1 MTGITGQQSW
11 SGYDPQTLERYAFRA
26 GIDERIARAAG
37 AVLAED
43 APRYIGSLALG
54 VGVHGAELTLDGRH
68 GLPLRVLRPAGTG
81 TVHTLHTRDERRTWR
96 EGWARHV
103 ARIQDRATAYGAE
116 IHAQLSAFDGTE
128 TLRGTDGQPLTGNAL
143 YAERVRLFLAFVD
156 DWYHD
161 DDRGENEAKRI
172 AALRSTRFDLTPH
185 ALSTDVATAR
195 GQLMDRLDDAAAQTR
210 RWLLDD
216 PSGLGAGPATAGQE
230 AALRL
235 LESRRQAGRRNLR
248 AATTVSTLRS
258 AFTSAESLVRGVGIE
273 DAPAWERDVGA
284 AAGAAVTG
292 GRLLLTYSPPGTGRW
307 SERLRSHNPA
317 PAVAGKPAAD
327 LGDVV
332 LDAVD
337 APDGWTV
344 ADAPRPAPAA
354 HERAVTVTA
363 PETPAAGTYEF
374 TLTARNACGPS
385 NLVVTIT
392 VPAAPAEGE

>member
-11 SGYDPQTLERYAFRA
+11 SGYDPQVLERYAFRA
-26 GIDERIARAAG
+26 GIDERIARAAD

-68 GLPLRVLRPAGTG
+68 GLPLRVLRPVGTG

-116 IHAQLSAFDGTE
+116 IHAQLDAFDGT
-128 TLRGTDGQPLTGNAL
+128 LPVLGDDGQPLTGNAL

-185 ALSTDVATAR
+185 ALSADVATAR

-216 PSGLGAGPATAGQE
+216 PSGLGAGPANAGQE

-235 LESRRQAGRRNLR
+235 LESRRQAGRRSLR
-248 AATTVSTLRS
+248 AATTVAALRT
-258 AFTSAESLVRGVGIE
+258 AFTSAEGLVRGVGIE
-273 DAPAWERDVGA
+273 DAPAWQTGA
-284 AAGAAVTG
+284 GTAITG
-292 GRLLLTYSPPGTGRW
+292 GRHSVTWAAPGAGRW
-307 SERLRSHNPA
+307 TQALRAANPA

-327 LGDVV
+327 LGAVV

-344 ADAPRPAPAA
+344 ADAPRPVPAA
-354 HERAVTVTA
+354 HERVVTVIA
-363 PETPAAGTYEF
+363 PATPAPGVYEI

-385 NLVVTIT
+385 NLVVAIT
-392 VPAAPAEGE
+392 VPAAPAEPA

>member
-1 MTGITGQQSW
+1 MSEVTGQQSW
-11 SGYDPQTLERYAFRA
+11 NGYDPRTLERYAFRA
-26 GIDERIARAAG
+26 GIDERIARAAD

-68 GLPLRVLRPAGTG
+68 GVPLRVLRPAGTG

-116 IHAQLSAFDGTE
+116 VHAQLSGFDGT
-128 TLRGTDGQPLTGNAL
+128 LPVLGDDGQPLTGQAL
-143 YAERVRLFLAFVD
+143 WTERVRLFIDFVQY
-156 DWYHD
+156 WYYD

-172 AALRSTRFDLTPH
+172 AALRSTRLDPTPH
-185 ALSTDVATAR
+185 ALATDVATAR
-195 GQLMDRLDDAAAQTR
+195 GQLMDRLDDAAVETR

-216 PSGLGAGPATAGQE
+216 PSGLGAGPATVGQE

-235 LESRRQAGRRNLR
+235 LESRRQAGRRSLR
-248 AATTVSTLRS
+248 AADTVAALRTAS
-258 AFTSAESLVRGVGIE
+258 TSAESLVRGVGIE
-273 DAPAWERDVGA
+273 DAPAWQLGTGFA
-284 AAGAAVTG
+284 ISG
-292 GRLLLTYSPPGTGRW
+292 GRRAFTWLPPKAGRW
-307 SERLRSHNPA
+307 TQALRAVNPA
-317 PAVAGKPAAD
+317 PAVASKSAPD

-344 ADAPRPAPAA
+344 AHAPRPAPDA
-354 HERAVTVTA
+354 HERAVSVTA
-363 PETPAAGTYEF
+363 PETPAPGAYEL

-385 NLVVTIT
+385 KLVVTVT
-392 VPAAPAEGE
+392 VPAPAGAGGQVE